1 MLLSS
6 SVQQNA
12 ILERSVTRITRFQSL
27 ITEMVRAKTA
37 EELAAASGQP
47 QQPQTDGSG
56 RSPRTLMDDD
66 DLCDQDRKVLEAVSD
81 VMDELQL
88 EKNKNAELTKKLEEA
103 EQLITSLRWKHNAL
117 ATEAQEHELKHVQEI
132 EAMRQEL
139 LLLKVESAEKEVQTN
154 RCGDGALYNDDEDDD
169 DDDGEYS
176 GGGSRA
182 GNGKGARASRRRL
195 VGSGGPNDE
204 EDLLIKNRRVNKF
217 GVGIASIIEQAKIP
231 SSKIRKILSKR
242 KPLTLNELH
251 AIIVGYY
258 QAKMFQDVQDDNVG
272 KLRSNLA
279 QFIMEMYVLHYGL
292 KDLAVSQLVFLDASI
307 RKHARVR
314 SCVYTS

>member
-1 MLLSS
+1 MLISS
-6 SVQQNA
+6 SAQQNA

-27 ITEMVRAKTA
+27 ITNMVRAKTA
-37 EELAAASGQP
+37 EELVAATSGQP
-47 QQPQTDGSG
+47 QQQSQAIQYTTG

-66 DLCDQDRKVLEAVSD
+66 DLSDQDRKVLEAVSD
-81 VMDELQL
+81 VVDELQL
-88 EKNKNAELTKKLEEA
+88 ERTKNTELAKKLEEA
-103 EQLITSLRWKHNAL
+103 EQHITNLRWKHNAL
-117 ATEAQEHELKHVQEI
+117 AAEAQEQTLKHAVEM

-139 LLLKVESAEKEVQTN
+139 LLLKVESAEKEVQTD
-154 RCGDGALYNDDEDDD
+154 RRYGDDEDYEEDD
-169 DDDGEYS
+169 EDGEYS
-176 GGGSRA
+176 GGGGSGS
-182 GNGKGARASRRRL
+182 GNGKGSRGPRRRL
-195 VGSGGPNDE
+195 ATGVPNDE
-204 EDLLIKNRRVNKF
+204 EDLLIKNRRLNKF

-292 KDLAVSQLVFLDASI
+292 KDLAISQLVFLDASI

-314 SCVYTS
+314 PSV

>member
-1 MLLSS
+1 MSS

-27 ITEMVRAKTA
+27 ITEMVHPKTA
-37 EELAAASGQP
+37 EELAAAASGQP
-47 QQPQTDGSG
+47 QQPQADDNG
-56 RSPRTLMDDD
+56 RSTRTVMDDD
-66 DLCDQDRKVLEAVSD
+66 DLSDQDRKVLEAVSD

-88 EKNKNAELTKKLEEA
+88 EKNKNAELTKNLEEA

-117 ATEAQEHELKHVQEI
+117 AAEAQEHELKHAQVI
-132 EAMRQEL
+132 EAM
-139 LLLKVESAEKEVQTN
+139 LKVESAEKEVQTD
-154 RCGDGALYNDDEDDD
+154 RCGGGALYNDDEDDD
-169 DDDGEYS
+169 DEDDDGEYS
-176 GGGSRA
+176 GGGSGA
-182 GNGKGARASRRRL
+182 GNGKGGRASRRRL

-292 KDLAVSQLVFLDASI
+292 KDLAISQLVFLDASI

-314 SCVYTS
+314 SRVYTS